1 MKARIRRK
9 TFKRLKEV
17 ESELNRLAMSPR
29 RMGKSGLPFS
39 LTTKL
44 IGKYLKLKNKLKRYS

>member
-17 ESELNRLAMSPR
+17 ENELNRLAVSAR
-29 RMGKSGLPFS
+29 RMGKSSLHFS
-39 LTTKL
+39 LTTNL
-44 IGKYLKLKNKLKRYS
+44 IGKYLKLKHKLERYS